1 MVLWILQAIS
11 YWLSCAKEDCAEKL
25 RRFER
30 SFSGTARRIRLSSAV
45 GEPGDVGLNA
55 GDLSGLKIGNWVIGE
70 GFSSFEVRSYTD
82 EEFVTT
88 PGGF

>member
-1 MVLWILQAIS
+1 
-11 YWLSCAKEDCAEKL
+11 
-25 RRFER
+25 
-30 SFSGTARRIRLSSAV
+30 LSSAV

-70 GFSSFEVRSYTD
+70 GFFSFEVRSYTD

-88 PGGF
+88 PGAF